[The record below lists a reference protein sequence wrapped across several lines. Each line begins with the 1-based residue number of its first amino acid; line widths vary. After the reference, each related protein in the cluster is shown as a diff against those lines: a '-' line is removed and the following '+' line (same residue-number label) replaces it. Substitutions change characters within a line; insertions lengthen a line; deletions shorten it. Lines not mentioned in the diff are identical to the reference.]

1 MAAAN
6 VKKHRVSFEEA
17 ALCVRRPPLAAM
29 LEDALYP
36 DRAILIGPSE
46 KQRVLLVVLVEQ
58 TEDLIHIIS
67 ARRATAQERKRYEEG
82 GW

>member
-1 MAAAN
+1 VFAD
-6 VKKHRVSFEEA
+6 
-17 ALCVRRPPLAAM
+17 PLAAM
-29 LEDALYP
+29 LEEALYP